1 MWMVWAFKEKEIAD
15 SKEILNNIKP
25 FDETLFKQ
33 NSSKTNVETQ
43 EFLNSLG
50 TKTLTNQ

>member
-1 MWMVWAFKEKEIAD
+1 MVWALKEKEIAD
-15 SKEILNNIKP
+15 PKEISNNIKP
-25 FDETLFKQ
+25 FDETFFKQ
-33 NSSKTNVETQ
+33 NSSKTNVEKQ